1 MIVGEELINL
11 LIGKIALKKKIKN
24 NKYNKIKN
32 KNTKLNKINN
42 KVIKQKNLFQCD
54 MLLILKMKIF
64 QMNKKLKNLNSYQ
77 KNKKK
82 KISKK

>member
-24 NKYNKIKN
+24 NQYNKIKN
-32 KNTKLNKINN
+32 KDTKLNKINN

-64 QMNKKLKNLNSYQ
+64 QMNKKLKHLNS
-77 KNKKK
+77 
-82 KISKK
+82 